1 MTRTQNRSDLEFNG
15 EGNGHLDRPDAL
27 EVRSLSKSFG
37 AVHAAREVSFSIRH
51 GEVLGLLGDNGA
63 GKTTVVNCISG
74 GLTADSGEILINGS
88 VVSIEDPQSAHR
100 LGVETVHQDLS
111 LVDTLDVATNLF
123 LNREHTI
130 SWGIFG
136 WLGWL
141 DRRRMY
147 KESKEILDRLSIDIP
162 SVRQPV
168 DKLSGGQRQAVAV
181 GRAVAW
187 GNHIVV
193 LDEPTAA
200 LGVEQTRLVLDLIE
214 RLKKQGVAVLL
225 VSHNMHDVVKVC
237 DRVVVLR
244 HGMKVGEL
252 ASMEGITPRHLVD
265 MITGVALGDLDTARH
280 MESQ

>member
-1 MTRTQNRSDLEFNG
+1 MANTQNRPDPG
-15 EGNGHLDRPDAL
+15 VGTATADPPRPSVAL

-37 AVHAAREVSFSIRH
+37 AVRAAREVSFVIRR
-51 GEVLGLLGDNGA
+51 GEVVGLLGDNGA

-74 GLTADSGEILINGS
+74 GLTPDSGDILIDGS
-88 VVSIEDPQSAHR
+88 VVSIENPQAAHR

-123 LNREHTI
+123 LNRERTI
-130 SWGIFG
+130 RLGVFG

-147 KESKEILDRLSIDIP
+147 AESKEILDGLSIDIP

-214 RLKKQGVAVLL
+214 RLKQQGVAVLL
-225 VSHNMHDVVKVC
+225 VSHNMHDVVRVC
-237 DRVVVLR
+237 DRVIVLR
-244 HGMKVGEL
+244 HGMKVGEI
-252 ASMEGITPRHLVD
+252 ASMDGVTPRHLVD

-280 MESQ
+280 SDA

>member
-1 MTRTQNRSDLEFNG
+1 MVKTHDPSAPDTRRTVSGRADGSV
-15 EGNGHLDRPDAL
+15 AL

-37 AVHAAREVSFSIRH
+37 AVRAARAVSFEIRR

-63 GKTTVVNCISG
+63 GKTTVVNCVSG
-74 GLTADSGEILINGS
+74 GLTPDSGEILINGS
-88 VVSIEDPQSAHR
+88 VVSIENPEAAHR

-123 LNREHTI
+123 LNREHTFR
-130 SWGIFG
+130 WGLFG

-147 KESKEILDRLSIDIP
+147 RESKEILDRLSIDIP

-187 GNHIVV
+187 GNHIVI

-214 RLKKQGVAVLL
+214 RLKNQGVAVLL
-225 VSHNMHDVVKVC
+225 VSHNMHDVIKVC

-244 HGMKVGEL
+244 HGMKIGEL
-252 ASMEGITPRHLVD
+252 TGMEGITPRHLVD
-265 MITGVALGDLDTARH
+265 MITGVALGDLDTARYVDT
-280 MESQ
+280 

>member
-1 MTRTQNRSDLEFNG
+1 MVKTDDLSTLDSDSTASNRSNG
-15 EGNGHLDRPDAL
+15 SVAL

-37 AVHAAREVSFSIRH
+37 AVRAARQVSFEIRR

-74 GLTADSGEILINGS
+74 GLTPDSGDILIDGT
-88 VVSIEDPQSAHR
+88 VVSIESPQAAHR

-123 LNREHTI
+123 LNREHTFRL
-130 SWGIFG
+130 GFFG

-147 KESKEILDRLSIDIP
+147 RESREILDRLSIDIP

-225 VSHNMHDVVKVC
+225 VSHNMHDVIRVC
-237 DRVVVLR
+237 DRVIVLR

-252 ASMEGITPRHLVD
+252 PNMDGITPRHLVD

-280 MESQ
+280 TDA

>member
-1 MTRTQNRSDLEFNG
+1 MVTTQDKSGSGSNG
-15 EGNGHLDRPDAL
+15 AASEQPNEPAAL
-27 EVRSLSKSFG
+27 EVRSLTKSFG
-37 AVHAAREVSFSIRH
+37 AVRAAREVSFEIRR

-63 GKTTVVNCISG
+63 GKTTVVNCVSG
-74 GLTADSGEILINGS
+74 GLIPDSGDILINGS
-88 VVSIEDPQSAHR
+88 VVSIESPQTAHR

-130 SWGIFG
+130 KWAVFG

-147 KESKEILDRLSIDIP
+147 RESRQILDRLRIDIP

-200 LGVEQTRLVLDLIE
+200 LGVEQTRLVLDLID

-225 VSHNMHDVVKVC
+225 VSHNMQDVINVC

-244 HGMKVGEL
+244 HGMKIGEL

-280 MESQ
+280 RDA

>member
-1 MTRTQNRSDLEFNG
+1 M
-15 EGNGHLDRPDAL
+15 
-27 EVRSLSKSFG
+27 SKSFG
-37 AVHAAREVSFSIRH
+37 AVRAAREVSFEIRR

-63 GKTTVVNCISG
+63 GKTTVVNCVSG
-74 GLTADSGEILINGS
+74 GLTPDSGEILIDGS
-88 VVSIEDPQSAHR
+88 FVSIENPEAAHR

-123 LNREHTI
+123 LNREHTFR
-130 SWGIFG
+130 WGLFG

-147 KESKEILDRLSIDIP
+147 RESREILDRLSIDIP

-244 HGMKVGEL
+244 HGLKVGEIE
-252 ASMEGITPRHLVD
+252 SMEGITPRHLVD

-280 MESQ
+280 TET

>member
-1 MTRTQNRSDLEFNG
+1 MTPDQDTTVLDSDMAAPDRSDG
-15 EGNGHLDRPDAL
+15 SIAL

-37 AVHAAREVSFSIRH
+37 AVRAAREVSFEIRR

-74 GLTADSGEILINGS
+74 GLTPDLGEILIDGA
-88 VVSIEDPQSAHR
+88 VVSIESPQAAHR

-123 LNREHTI
+123 LNREHTFR
-130 SWGIFG
+130 WGMFG
-136 WLGWL
+136 WLGWM

-187 GNHIVV
+187 GNHIVI

-214 RLKKQGVAVLL
+214 RLKNQGVAVLL
-225 VSHNMHDVVKVC
+225 VSHNMHDVIRVC
-237 DRVVVLR
+237 NRVIVLR
-244 HGMKVGEL
+244 HGLKIGEI
-252 ASMEGITPRHLVD
+252 SNMEGVTPRHLVD
-265 MITGVALGDLDTARH
+265 MITGVALGDLDTARYADT
-280 MESQ
+280 

>member
-1 MTRTQNRSDLEFNG
+1 MPNTQNRPDLAADVDST
-15 EGNGHLDRPDAL
+15 DRSGTSVAL

-37 AVHAAREVSFSIRH
+37 AVRAAREVSFRIRR
-51 GEVLGLLGDNGA
+51 GEVVGLLGDNGA

-74 GLTADSGEILINGS
+74 SLTPDSGDIIIDGS
-88 VVSIEDPQSAHR
+88 EVSIENPQAAHR

-123 LNREHTI
+123 LNRERTI
-130 SWGIFG
+130 RWGMFG

-147 KESKEILDRLSIDIP
+147 AESREILDRLSIDIP

-225 VSHNMHDVVKVC
+225 VSHNMHDVVQVC
-237 DRVVVLR
+237 DRVIVLR
-244 HGMKVGEL
+244 HGMKVGEITTM
-252 ASMEGITPRHLVD
+252 AGVTPRHLVD

-280 MESQ
+280 TEN

>member
-1 MTRTQNRSDLEFNG
+1 MPNSQNRPDLG
-15 EGNGHLDRPDAL
+15 AAATATDRPANSVAL
-27 EVRSLSKSFG
+27 EIRSLSKSFG
-37 AVHAAREVSFSIRH
+37 AVRAAREVSFRIHR
-51 GEVLGLLGDNGA
+51 GEVVGLLGDNGA

-74 GLTADSGEILINGS
+74 SLTPDSGDIVIDGS
-88 VVSIEDPQSAHR
+88 EVSVENPQAAHR

-130 SWGIFG
+130 RWGMFG

-147 KESKEILDRLSIDIP
+147 TESREILDRLSIDIP

-225 VSHNMHDVVKVC
+225 VSHNMHDVVQVC
-237 DRVVVLR
+237 DRVIVLR
-244 HGMKVGEL
+244 HGMKVGEIT
-252 ASMEGITPRHLVD
+252 SMEGVTPRHLVD

-280 MESQ
+280 SDT

>member
-1 MTRTQNRSDLEFNG
+1 MTQNRPVLDSDGPGSNAAEQSV
-15 EGNGHLDRPDAL
+15 AL
-27 EVRSLSKSFG
+27 EVRALSKSFG
-37 AVHAAREVSFSIRH
+37 AVRAARQVSFEVRR

-74 GLTADSGEILINGS
+74 GLTPDSGDILIDGS
-88 VVSIEDPQSAHR
+88 LVSIESPQAAHH

-123 LNREHTI
+123 LNREHI
-130 SWGIFG
+130 FRWGVFG

-147 KESKEILDRLSIDIP
+147 AESRQILDRLNIDLP

-214 RLKKQGVAVLL
+214 RLKQQGVAVLL

-244 HGMKVGEL
+244 HGMKVGEIPITR
-252 ASMEGITPRHLVD
+252 EVTPRHLVD
-265 MITGVALGDLDTARH
+265 MITGVALGDLDAARH
-280 MESQ
+280 TDT

>member
-1 MTRTQNRSDLEFNG
+1 MVKTYNPPPLDPHVTASDQPNG
-15 EGNGHLDRPDAL
+15 SVAL

-37 AVHAAREVSFSIRH
+37 AVRAAREVSFEIRR

-63 GKTTVVNCISG
+63 GKTTVVNCVSG
-74 GLTADSGEILINGS
+74 GLTPDSGDILIDGS
-88 VVSIEDPQSAHR
+88 VVSIENPEAAHR

-123 LNREHTI
+123 LNREHTFR
-130 SWGIFG
+130 WGLFG

-147 KESKEILDRLSIDIP
+147 RESREILDRLSIDIP

-244 HGMKVGEL
+244 HGLKVGEIE
-252 ASMEGITPRHLVD
+252 SMEGITPRHLVD

-280 MESQ
+280 TET

>member
-1 MTRTQNRSDLEFNG
+1 MTVTQDLPTLGSNGTASHRSEDSV
-15 EGNGHLDRPDAL
+15 AL

-37 AVHAAREVSFSIRH
+37 AVRAARAVSFEIRR

-63 GKTTVVNCISG
+63 GKTTVVNCVSG
-74 GLTADSGEILINGS
+74 GLTPDAGDILIDGS
-88 VVSIEDPQSAHR
+88 VASIESPQAAHR

-123 LNREHTI
+123 LNREHTVK
-130 SWGIFG
+130 WGIFG

-147 KESKEILDRLSIDIP
+147 RESRGILDRLSIDIP

-225 VSHNMHDVVKVC
+225 VSHNMHDVIKVC

-244 HGMKVGEL
+244 HGMKIGEL

-265 MITGVALGDLDTARH
+265 MITGVALGELDTARH
-280 MESQ
+280 SDT

>member
-1 MTRTQNRSDLEFNG
+1 MAIAQDLNVLDPDVGVSDRSDG
-15 EGNGHLDRPDAL
+15 AVAL

-37 AVHAAREVSFSIRH
+37 AVRAAREVSFEIRR

-74 GLTADSGEILINGS
+74 GLAPDSGEILINGT
-88 VVSIEDPQSAHR
+88 VVSIESPQAAHS

-123 LNREHTI
+123 LNREHTFR
-130 SWGIFG
+130 WGIFG
-136 WLGWL
+136 WLGWM

-147 KESKEILDRLSIDIP
+147 RESKEILDRLSIDIP

-225 VSHNMHDVVKVC
+225 VSHNMHDVIRVC
-237 DRVVVLR
+237 DRVIVLR
-244 HGMKVGEL
+244 HGMKIGEL
-252 ASMEGITPRHLVD
+252 DDMEGITPRHLVD

-280 MESQ
+280 LDT

>member
-1 MTRTQNRSDLEFNG
+1 MAIAQDLNALDSDVSVSDRSNG
-15 EGNGHLDRPDAL
+15 SVAL

-37 AVHAAREVSFSIRH
+37 AVRAAREVSFEIRR

-74 GLTADSGEILINGS
+74 GLAPDSGEILINGT
-88 VVSIEDPQSAHR
+88 VVSIESPQAAHS

-123 LNREHTI
+123 LNREHTFR
-130 SWGIFG
+130 WGIFG
-136 WLGWL
+136 WLGWM

-147 KESKEILDRLSIDIP
+147 GESKEILDRLSIDIP

-200 LGVEQTRLVLDLIE
+200 LGVEQTRLVLDLID
-214 RLKKQGVAVLL
+214 RLKNQGVAVLL
-225 VSHNMHDVVKVC
+225 VSHNMHDVIRVC
-237 DRVVVLR
+237 DRVIVLR
-244 HGMKVGEL
+244 HGMKIGEL
-252 ASMEGITPRHLVD
+252 DDMEGITPRHLVD
-265 MITGVALGDLDTARH
+265 MITGVELGDLDTARH
-280 MESQ
+280 LDT

>member
-1 MTRTQNRSDLEFNG
+1 MAIAQDLPAPHSDVAAPNRSDG
-15 EGNGHLDRPDAL
+15 SVAL

-37 AVHAAREVSFSIRH
+37 AVRAAREVSFEIRR

-63 GKTTVVNCISG
+63 GKTTVVNCIAG
-74 GLTADSGEILINGS
+74 GLTPDTGEILINGA
-88 VVSIEDPQSAHR
+88 VVSIESPQAAHR

-123 LNREHTI
+123 LNREHTFR
-130 SWGIFG
+130 WGVFG

-147 KESKEILDRLSIDIP
+147 RESKEILDRLSIDIP

-200 LGVEQTRLVLDLIE
+200 LGVEQTRLVLNLIE

-225 VSHNMHDVVKVC
+225 VSHNMHDVIQVC
-237 DRVVVLR
+237 DRVIVLR
-244 HGMKVGEL
+244 HGLKIGEL
-252 ASMEGITPRHLVD
+252 TTMEGITPRHLVD

-280 MESQ
+280 TDT

>member
-1 MTRTQNRSDLEFNG
+1 MANTQDRADLSSYGVSPGQSDNSI
-15 EGNGHLDRPDAL
+15 AL

-37 AVHAAREVSFSIRH
+37 AVRAAREVSFVIRR

-63 GKTTVVNCISG
+63 GKTTVVNCVSG
-74 GLTADSGEILINGS
+74 GLAPDSGDILINGS
-88 VVSIEDPQSAHR
+88 VVSIETPQAAHR

-123 LNREHTI
+123 LNREHI
-130 SWGIFG
+130 FKWGVFG

-147 KESKEILDRLSIDIP
+147 AESREILERLSIDIP

-214 RLKKQGVAVLL
+214 RLKMQGVAVLL
-225 VSHNMHDVVKVC
+225 VSHNMQDVVNVC

-252 ASMEGITPRHLVD
+252 SSMEGVTPRHLVD
-265 MITGVALGDLDTARH
+265 MITGVELGDLDTARH
-280 MESQ
+280 SDT

>member
-1 MTRTQNRSDLEFNG
+1 MAIAQDLNALDSDLSVSDRSNG
-15 EGNGHLDRPDAL
+15 SVAL

-37 AVHAAREVSFSIRH
+37 AVRAAREVSFEIRR

-74 GLTADSGEILINGS
+74 GLAPDSGEILINGT
-88 VVSIEDPQSAHR
+88 VVSIESPQAAHS

-123 LNREHTI
+123 LNREHTFR
-130 SWGIFG
+130 WGIFG
-136 WLGWL
+136 WLGWM

-147 KESKEILDRLSIDIP
+147 RESKEILDRLSIDIP

-225 VSHNMHDVVKVC
+225 VSHNMHDVIRVC
-237 DRVVVLR
+237 DRVIVLR
-244 HGMKVGEL
+244 HGMKIGEL
-252 ASMEGITPRHLVD
+252 SDMGGITPRHLVD

-280 MESQ
+280 LDT

>member
-1 MTRTQNRSDLEFNG
+1 MPNSQNRPDLG
-15 EGNGHLDRPDAL
+15 AAATATDRPANSVAL
-27 EVRSLSKSFG
+27 EIRSLSKSFG
-37 AVHAAREVSFSIRH
+37 AVRAAREVSFRIHR
-51 GEVLGLLGDNGA
+51 GEVVGLLGDNGA

-74 GLTADSGEILINGS
+74 SLTPDSGDIVIDGS
-88 VVSIEDPQSAHR
+88 EVSVENPQAAHR

-130 SWGIFG
+130 RWGMFG

-147 KESKEILDRLSIDIP
+147 TESREILDRLSIDIP

-225 VSHNMHDVVKVC
+225 VSHNMHDVVQVC
-237 DRVVVLR
+237 DRVIVLR
-244 HGMKVGEL
+244 HGMKVGEIT
-252 ASMEGITPRHLVD
+252 SMEGITPRHLVD

-280 MESQ
+280 SEG

>member
-1 MTRTQNRSDLEFNG
+1 MTMTPDPPGLESDGTASDPTNRSVG
-15 EGNGHLDRPDAL
+15 L

-37 AVHAAREVSFSIRH
+37 AVRAAREVSFVIRR

-74 GLTADSGEILINGS
+74 GLTPDSGEILINGS
-88 VVSIEDPQSAHR
+88 IVSIESPQAAHR

-123 LNREHTI
+123 LNREHTFKL
-130 SWGIFG
+130 GIFG

-147 KESKEILDRLSIDIP
+147 RESEEILDRLSIDIP

-200 LGVEQTRLVLDLIE
+200 LGVEQTRLVLDLIK

-225 VSHNMHDVVKVC
+225 VSHNMHDVIQVC

-244 HGMKVGEL
+244 HGMKIGEV
-252 ASMEGITPRHLVD
+252 AGMEGITPRHLVD

-280 MESQ
+280 ADA

>member
-1 MTRTQNRSDLEFNG
+1 MVKTQEPPAPGANG
-15 EGNGHLDRPDAL
+15 ATPDRPDGSVAL

-37 AVHAAREVSFSIRH
+37 AVRAAREVSFEIRR

-63 GKTTVVNCISG
+63 GKTTVVNCVSG
-74 GLTADSGEILINGS
+74 GVTPDSGDILINGS
-88 VVSIEDPQSAHR
+88 VVSVENPQAAHR

-123 LNREHTI
+123 LNREHTFR
-130 SWGIFG
+130 WGVFG

-141 DRRRMY
+141 DRRRMH
-147 KESKEILDRLSIDIP
+147 KESREILDRLSIDIP

-187 GNHIVV
+187 GNYIVV

-225 VSHNMHDVVKVC
+225 VSHNMHDVVQVC

-252 ASMEGITPRHLVD
+252 GSMEGVTPRHLVD

-280 MESQ
+280 ADT

>member
-1 MTRTQNRSDLEFNG
+1 MPNSQNRPDLG
-15 EGNGHLDRPDAL
+15 AAATATDRPANSVAL
-27 EVRSLSKSFG
+27 EIRSLSKSFG
-37 AVHAAREVSFSIRH
+37 AVRAAREVSFRIHR
-51 GEVLGLLGDNGA
+51 GEVVGLLGDNGA

-74 GLTADSGEILINGS
+74 SLTPDSGDIVIDGS
-88 VVSIEDPQSAHR
+88 EVSVENPQAAHR

-130 SWGIFG
+130 RWGMFG

-147 KESKEILDRLSIDIP
+147 TESREILDRLSIDIP

-225 VSHNMHDVVKVC
+225 VSHNMHDVVQVC
-237 DRVVVLR
+237 DRVIVLR
-244 HGMKVGEL
+244 HGMKVGEIT
-252 ASMEGITPRHLVD
+252 SMEGVTPRHLVD

-280 MESQ
+280 SEG

>member
-1 MTRTQNRSDLEFNG
+1 MVKTQDPLAPSANG
-15 EGNGHLDRPDAL
+15 TTPGPPNGSVAL
-27 EVRSLSKSFG
+27 EVRALSKSFG
-37 AVHAAREVSFSIRH
+37 AVRAAREVSFEIRR

-63 GKTTVVNCISG
+63 GKTTVVNCVSG
-74 GLTADSGEILINGS
+74 GLTPDAGEILIDGS
-88 VVSIEDPQSAHR
+88 VVSIENPEAAHR

-123 LNREHTI
+123 LNREHTFR
-130 SWGIFG
+130 WGLFG

-147 KESKEILDRLSIDIP
+147 RESREILDRLSIDIP

-225 VSHNMHDVVKVC
+225 VSHNMHDVVQVC

-244 HGMKVGEL
+244 HGLKVGEL
-252 ASMEGITPRHLVD
+252 GSMEGVTPRHLVD

-280 MESQ
+280 ADT

>member
-1 MTRTQNRSDLEFNG
+1 MAIAQDLNALDSDVSVSDRSNG
-15 EGNGHLDRPDAL
+15 SVAL

-37 AVHAAREVSFSIRH
+37 AVRAAREVSFEIRR

-74 GLTADSGEILINGS
+74 GLAPDSGEILINGT
-88 VVSIEDPQSAHR
+88 VVSIESPQAAHG

-123 LNREHTI
+123 LNREHTFR
-130 SWGIFG
+130 WGIFG
-136 WLGWL
+136 WLGWM

-147 KESKEILDRLSIDIP
+147 RESKEILDRLSIDIP

-200 LGVEQTRLVLDLIE
+200 LGVEQTRLVLDLIN

-225 VSHNMHDVVKVC
+225 VSHNMHDVIRVC
-237 DRVVVLR
+237 DRVIVLR
-244 HGMKVGEL
+244 HGMKIGEL
-252 ASMEGITPRHLVD
+252 DDMEGITPRHLVD

-280 MESQ
+280 LDT